1 MSFFQRVFGYIF
13 NEVLVNSLANSRT
26 FQRFAIRS
34 THMIEELTKKG
45 VDKQGQIGDKAAE
58 FSKTFREE
66 LRKGMETLDRQQQG
80 PKKGG

>member
-1 MSFFQRVFGYIF
+1 MRPCSAHFHDALQDAMG
-13 NEVLVNSLANSRT
+13 
-26 FQRFAIRS
+26 RS
-34 THMIEELTKKG
+34 QPLPFLLG

>member
-1 MSFFQRVFGYIF
+1 MC
-13 NEVLVNSLANSRT
+13 
-26 FQRFAIRS
+26 RS
-34 THMIEELTKKG
+34 QPLPFLPG

-66 LRKGMETLDRQQQG
+66 LRKGMETLDKQQQG